1 MALQSVQAVSA
12 KTPPGAE
19 IDYLYDI
26 GGDSIFAPMKTQSKY
41 LPREDYYDPK
51 VERGMAQ
58 GGSIDDLYDMLRSK

>member
-1 MALQSVQAVSA
+1 MALQSVQGISA